1 MAATATTAA
10 TTTTKVIQET
20 CFKCMDA
27 ITKLD
32 RPLMD
37 GELNKVIDSIAP
49 SYIQSLPDIG
59 FVLCLV
65 AGLSLAELKAFM
77 KKEYNLTNVE
87 PLFEK
92 YMSIPEFAGVIKT
105 FIFANTFR
113 GGSSSSSRDNGLYHQ
128 DEKRCC
134 RGCVKFDGTHSRKNV
149 SFLRRRP
156 SHPSF

>member
-113 GGSSSSSRDNGLYHQ
+113 GGSSSSRSSSR
-128 DEKRCC
+128 
-134 RGCVKFDGTHSRKNV
+134 SRSGK
-149 SFLRRRP
+149 
-156 SHPSF
+156 